1 MNHWYHITN
10 ELPRQ
15 GIVEVYIDN
24 EIGEFGI
31 PARQFLNE
39 LKQYA
44 GRPVK
49 LHINS
54 PGGSLIDAFAIYD
67 FIKLQQYDITAHI
80 SGIAASAATIVSMAA
95 DKVYM
100 GAHSY
105 FFIHNPFYA
114 DGRTDRNSD
123 LDKMKADILAI
134 YQRKTG
140 LPLEKLTELMD
151 AETLLTAREA
161 FDYGFVDGITA
172 ERAVAANLN
181 KHLDKLPGKVV
192 ASIGAATVQPDLLDK
207 LGALTQNLKARLA
220 GADWAALDAV
230 ELQTTH
236 GERLTAYPQGAETGY
251 TAGDKVLSAT
261 GLSVPDGRYKLTD
274 GNTIQTIHS
283 FIHHV
288 QKTIKN
294 MENNNTL
301 DVRLEELIG
310 QLTKLLAE
318 ISGKDKPA
326 EEAKPKDAETET
338 KDKQIENLSAELQ
351 RIKARKLDVSIAGK
365 DPQPAGGDEQPT
377 GGWNYISRFLQ
388 NRYR

>member
-44 GRPVK
+44 HQPVK

-67 FIKLQQYDITAHI
+67 FIKLKQYDITAHI

-95 DKVYM
+95 NKVFM

-105 FFIHNPFYA
+105 FFIHNPYYA
-114 DGRTDRNSD
+114 DGRANRDSD
-123 LDKMKADILAI
+123 LDKMKADIVAI

-140 LPLEKLTELMD
+140 LSAEKLSDLMD

-172 ERAVAANLN
+172 EQAVAGHLN

-192 ASIGAATVQPDLLDK
+192 ASIGALTVKPHLLDRLSK
-207 LGALTQNLKARLA
+207 LTQSLKARLA
-220 GADWAALDAV
+220 GADWAALDAL

-236 GERLTAYPQGAETGY
+236 GERLTAYPQGVGAGY

-261 GLSVPDGRYKLTD
+261 GVAVPDGRYKLTD

-288 QKTIKN
+288 QKTIQN

-301 DVRLEELIG
+301 EARLEELIG
-310 QLTKLLAE
+310 QLTTLLTE
-318 ISGKDKPA
+318 VSGNDKPEGDPA
-326 EEAKPKDAETET
+326 PKDADKET

-351 RIKARKLDVSIAGK
+351 RIKARKLEVSSAGK
-365 DPQPAGGDEQPT
+365 DPQPAAADEQPAD
-377 GGWNYISRFLQ
+377 GWNYISRFLQ